1 MSSPSRRE
9 DLVRF
14 YSILGSLEDEIGGRR
29 RLGDC
34 SGRMPWPNR
43 GVYFFYDQGE
53 NQSDTGDGPR
63 VVRVGTHA
71 LISASRTT
79 LWKRLSQHRGQHRT
93 GSGNHRGS
101 IFRLI
106 VGAALINRDKLDFP
120 TWGRGNLAK
129 GDIKSGEVALEHQV
143 SQVIGNMSFLW
154 VPVDDE
160 PGPESARG
168 YVERNS
174 IALLSNY
181 NKPALDPPSAGW
193 LGHHSD
199 RDRVRKSGLWNQ
211 NHVEET
217 YDPSF
222 LDTLERLVSDV
233 RWVA

>member
-1 MSSPSRRE
+1 
-9 DLVRF
+9 
-14 YSILGSLEDEIGGRR
+14 
-29 RLGDC
+29 
-34 SGRMPWPNR
+34 
-43 GVYFFYDQGE
+43 
-53 NQSDTGDGPR
+53 
-63 VVRVGTHA
+63 
-71 LISASRTT
+71 
-79 LWKRLSQHRGQHRT
+79 
-93 GSGNHRGS
+93 
-101 IFRLI
+101 
-106 VGAALINRDKLDFP
+106 
-120 TWGRGNLAK
+120 
-129 GDIKSGEVALEHQV
+129 
-143 SQVIGNMSFLW
+143 MSFLW